1 MPEKLTDFRVFLTLV
16 WRHLNLPDPTPI
28 QLDIA
33 LYLQHGP
40 RRKIIEAFRGVG
52 KSWITAAYVVWRLRQ
67 NPNLKF
73 MVLSASKDRA
83 DNFTTF
89 CLRLINEIPILQCLI
104 PRADQRCSKL
114 SVRRWPRTGR
124 PCAER
129 HVERHLLADH
139 GWTRRR
145 DHQR

>member
-52 KSWITAAYVVWRLRQ
+52 KSWITAAYVVWRPAEPQPQIHGAVRIERPRRQ
-67 NPNLKF
+67 LHD
-73 MVLSASKDRA
+73 VLHEA
-83 DNFTTF
+83 
-89 CLRLINEIPILQCLI
+89 
-104 PRADQRCSKL
+104 
-114 SVRRWPRTGR
+114 
-124 PCAER
+124 
-129 HVERHLLADH
+129 
-139 GWTRRR
+139 
-145 DHQR
+145 HQ